1 MADMADENRGT
12 VYLVGAGPG
21 DPRLI
26 TLRAVECLRRAD
38 VVVYDHLANVS
49 LLSYAQPEAELI
61 YAGKKARQHIKTQD
75 EINAL
80 LLEKARSGKRVVR
93 LKGGDPFVFGRG
105 GEEAQWLT
113 EHGIAWEVVPGITSA
128 IAVAAYAGI
137 PVTHRDVTGS
147 LHIITGHESD
157 STGVP
162 ETDWAALART
172 GGTIVIL
179 MGVRNLPFIARTL
192 MGNGMD
198 PNVPVALIRWGTM
211 AEQETMISRLSSVEA
226 DMETA
231 GMKPPAICVI
241 GHVVK
246 LRKELAWVER
256 KPLFGLRIAVT
267 RPVDENNALRNALE
281 ALGAE
286 VASTPTLK
294 LVPVPASEA
303 AEKEFG
309 LLEAG
314 DYDWLCITS
323 ANGARHFA
331 RMLNETGR
339 DVRRLHRCRV
349 AAIGGRTAEAL
360 RGVGIIPDLVSESA
374 TQEGLAGELKLAGAR
389 RVLIARAQEAR
400 SVLEDIL
407 KEAGAET
414 QVLSL
419 YRAEPDHHG
428 IQQLQHLLRRQQ
440 VHCIT
445 FTSARTFEALAEA
458 VGAELPGLLE
468 NFAIAVIGP
477 ITRQAVEKAGVS
489 VAIES
494 PAANMKALADS
505 IGKWRGR
512 LH

>member
-1 MADMADENRGT
+1 MADENKGI
-12 VYLVGAGPG
+12 VYLAGAGPG

-26 TLRAVECLRRAD
+26 TLRAIECLRRAD

-49 LLSYAQPEAELI
+49 LLSYAPPEAELI

-75 EINAL
+75 EINEL
-80 LLEKARSGKRVVR
+80 LLEKARAGKTVVR

-147 LHIITGHESD
+147 FHIITGHESD
-157 STGVP
+157 TTGVP

-179 MGVRNLPFIARTL
+179 MGVRNLPVIARTL
-192 MGNGMD
+192 MENGMD
-198 PNVPVALIRWGTM
+198 PETPLALIRWGTM
-211 AEQETMISRLSSVEA
+211 AEQETMVSRLSHVEG

-241 GHVVK
+241 GHVVS
-246 LRKELAWVER
+246 LRKELAWAER

-267 RPVDENNALRNALE
+267 RPVDENSALRDALE

-286 VASTPTLK
+286 VASTPTLR
-294 LVPVPASEA
+294 LAPIPASDS
-303 AEKEFG
+303 AEKEFA

-314 DYDWLCITS
+314 NYDWLCITS
-323 ANGARHFA
+323 ANGARYFA

-339 DVRRLHRCRV
+339 DVRRLYRCRI
-349 AAIGGRTAEAL
+349 AAIGQRTAEAL
-360 RGVGIIPDLVSESA
+360 RAVGIIPDMVSESA
-374 TQEGLAGELKLAGAR
+374 IQEGLAAELKAARAR
-389 RVLIARAQEAR
+389 RVLIARAREAR
-400 SVLEDIL
+400 SALEDIL
-407 KEAGAET
+407 HEAGAET
-414 QVLSL
+414 QVLPL
-419 YRAEPDHHG
+419 YHAEPDQHG
-428 IQQLQHLLRRQQ
+428 IQQLQHLLSRQQ

-458 VGAELPGLLE
+458 LGEGLPRLLE
-468 NFAIAVIGP
+468 KVAVATIGP
-477 ITRQAVEKAGVS
+477 ITRQAVDKAGVS

-494 PAANMKALADS
+494 PAADMQALAES
-505 IGKWRGR
+505 IAAWRR
-512 LH
+512 QQQ